1 MLGKIVKRNID
12 KLRFIK
18 IFNFAMEENEMADKT
33 IHWEKIF
40 ANYINNKGLVSKI
53 HIKNS
58 KIFF

>member
-1 MLGKIVKRNID
+1 MLAKIVKRNID
-12 KLRFIK
+12 KLGFIK

-33 IHWEKIF
+33 IPWEKIF

-58 KIFF
+58 KNFF